1 LRKINKKLEW
11 KNIIGYSMYNFA
23 GGTDM
28 IAAVWLMYF
37 YTTFCDV
44 SIVAVGVILT
54 VTRFL
59 TSLLSPIVGH
69 ISDNFYKNALGR
81 KFGRRKF
88 FLLVCIPLRAIII
101 PLIWLPGQSTLYYCI
116 VCVLGSCI
124 GLFYL
129 IPAKALLAEMPRS
142 SEEKVKI
149 TGLTQFASNLTSISV
164 SAFPGIMF
172 TLFGQNN
179 IESFTYM
186 IWSYDVIATTSLI
199 IFYHYIIERSVEEVG
214 YDTIENK
221 NISPIKWFKNMIVD
235 VASTVKIRAYRS
247 YLGMFLTQTV
257 CRAIS
262 GSLHTYF
269 VVFIL
274 ALGTT
279 VVSVISTL
287 SYAFGILFLGM
298 FVAINN
304 KIGGPKSYRVGAY
317 IALTAF
323 AVYFVVA
330 FVHPDNPFVLAC
342 VLACVLYCG
351 KTGMVNSTTYQASF
365 IPDIDE
371 AVTGV
376 RREGSFTGVDNF
388 TDAIC
393 SAAEMLMVSLI
404 LGATGFA
411 KGGQIQPESAMHA
424 LVALFTITP
433 SICIIIGLVIS
444 YKSNFTLEK
453 YHILSDEV
461 ARLRAG
467 GSMQLATI
475 EAKNAFEDLTG
486 FKYENCWGNNNILSA
501 NNEQAAIAEIALK
514 DNK

>member
-1 LRKINKKLEW
+1 MKINKRLEW

-44 SIVAVGVILT
+44 SIIAVGAILT

-69 ISDNFYKNALGR
+69 ISDNFYKNPLGR
-81 KFGRRKF
+81 RFGRRKF
-88 FLLVCIPLRAIII
+88 FLLICIPLRAMII
-101 PLIWLPGQSTLYYCI
+101 PLIWWPGQSTLYYCI

-124 GLFYL
+124 GLLYL

-142 SEEKVKI
+142 LDEKVKI
-149 TGLTQFASNLTSISV
+149 TGLTQFVSNLTSISV
-164 SAFPGIMF
+164 SAFPGVMF
-172 TLFGQNN
+172 TIFGQNN
-179 IESFTYM
+179 IESFSYM
-186 IWSYDVIATTSLI
+186 IWLYDVIATTCLI
-199 IFYHYIIERSVEEVG
+199 IFYCYIVERSVDEVG
-214 YDTIENK
+214 YNTNASER
-221 NISPIKWFKNMIVD
+221 ISPLKWFKNMVSD
-235 VASTVKIRAYRS
+235 TASTLKIRAYRS
-247 YLGMFLTQTV
+247 YLGMFLAQTI

-287 SYAFGILFLGM
+287 SYMLGILFLGM

-304 KIGGPKSYRVGAY
+304 KVGGPKSYRVGAY

-323 AVYFVVA
+323 ASYFVVA
-330 FVHPDNPFVLAC
+330 FMHPENSFILAC
-342 VLACVLYCG
+342 ALACLLYCG
-351 KTGMVNSTTYQASF
+351 KSGMVNSTTYQASF

-388 TDAIC
+388 TDAIF

-404 LGATGFA
+404 LGATGFV
-411 KGGQIQPESAMHA
+411 KGGQVQPDSAMNA
-424 LVALFTITP
+424 LVGLFTITP
-433 SICIIIGLVIS
+433 SICIIIGLIIS
-444 YKSNFTLEK
+444 YKSNFTLER
-453 YHILSDEV
+453 YHVLSTEV
-461 ARLRAG
+461 ARLRDG
-467 GSMQLATI
+467 GLMSVATP
-475 EAKNAFEDLTG
+475 EAKVAFKDLTG
-486 FKYENCWGNNNILSA
+486 FEYENCWGNNDVLCGNKES
-501 NNEQAAIAEIALK
+501 NQYEESKVALK
-514 DNK
+514 R